1 MKELMKPIESKMPL
15 ARAFNRIVSKIQMLR
30 IMSFPRTFEDAKGE
44 IAVFKMQSFYDTIL
58 WEKWLHGVLDR
69 LEEWI
74 TTIHEYFDEFS
85 GSWEYYALSKRL
97 DYIHEFGS
105 DDEDDYNPDGTVKTK
120 NITHEQLKYH
130 TIFSELHHDC
140 VDIVQDTKPNDLL
153 PLINT
158 LDTSARLS
166 IIDVLQ
172 KVSGKE
178 IPCYVVNKRGDLRPI
193 GREEREERK
202 VCDMIE
208 AVDLGQLVYSIAQIM
223 ESITSRIEA
232 IYNSDQAYAN
242 HHELLDAM
250 LSDISALMQLD
261 LKESKFLEIASKNS

>member
-1 MKELMKPIESKMPL
+1 MKELMEPIDSKLPL
-15 ARAFNRIVSKIQMLR
+15 AKAFNRIISKFQVLR
-30 IMSFPRTFEDAKGE
+30 IMSIPRIFEDAKGE
-44 IAVFKMQSFYDTIL
+44 TAAFKMQSFYETIL
-58 WEKWLHGVLDR
+58 WEKWLHGVFGR
-69 LEEWI
+69 LEEW
-74 TTIHEYFDEFS
+74 TTIINDFFGEFC
-85 GSWEYYALSKRL
+85 GNWEYYALSKRL

-130 TIFSELHHDC
+130 TVFSELYHDC

-153 PLINT
+153 PLIST
-158 LDTSARLS
+158 LDTSARFS

-178 IPCYVVNKRGDLRPI
+178 IPCYVVNKGGELRPI

-223 ESITSRIEA
+223 ESITSRLGA
-232 IYNSDQAYAN
+232 IYNSDQAFAD
-242 HHELLDAM
+242 HHELLNAI
-250 LSDISALMQLD
+250 LSDVSALLQLD
-261 LKESKFLEIASKNS
+261 LKESKILE